1 MVTRKK
7 TLSVVEQYSF
17 FALFAGVFVLVYF
30 TFKAFL
36 TPLIF
41 AAMLAVA
48 FAPLYRKLKKMCRE
62 SARAGSLLTV
72 TLLLLCIIVPASF
85 LGVQVIKEATGLYQS
100 ATTPGSQYETIIQQA
115 VTEPIQRLYPGFS
128 FNTSDAIEK
137 FTNWFVLNLENI
149 FSGTIETIVQF
160 FIVIISLFYFLKD
173 GKRLTEELITLSPL
187 PERYDEIIIAH
198 ITRAIH
204 SIVSGSLFIALLQGI
219 LAGIGLFLFGVPN
232 PALWGTI
239 AAFAALMPSLG
250 TALVIIPSIIFLFI
264 QGNTLGAIGLTC
276 WGAGL
281 VGLIDNILMPY
292 VVGRGASLHPLFV
305 LFSVLGGLAF
315 FGPIGIFFGPIILSI
330 AYTLIDIYRN
340 DFDTKLVRAKEI

>member
-1 MVTRKK
+1 MVIRKK

-17 FALFAGVFVLVYF
+17 FALLAGVLVLVYF

-41 AAMLAVA
+41 AAMLAIA
-48 FAPLYRKLKKMCRE
+48 LAPFYRRLKKVCRG
-62 SARAGSLLTV
+62 SARAGAFLTV
-72 TLLLLCIIVPASF
+72 GLLLVCIIVPASF
-85 LGVQVIKEATGLYQS
+85 LGVQVIKEATGLYHS
-100 ATTPGSQYETIIQQA
+100 ATIPGSQYEVIINNA
-115 VTEPIQRLYPGFS
+115 ITEPVQRLYPQFS

-137 FTNWFVLNLENI
+137 FTGWFVLNLENI

-160 FIVIISLFYFLKD
+160 FITIISLFYFLKD

-187 PERYDEIIIAH
+187 PKRYDEIIMEH

-204 SIVSGSLFIALLQGI
+204 SIVSGSLFIALLQGV

-250 TALVIIPSIIFLFI
+250 TALIIIPSIVFLFV
-264 QGNTLGAIGLTC
+264 QGNTLGAIGLAC

-281 VGLIDNILMPY
+281 VGVIDNILMPY
-292 VVGRGASLHPLFV
+292 VVGRGTSLHPLFV

-340 DFDTKLVRAKEI
+340 DFDVKVSTTEV